1 MIPLFLLLAAG
12 MQGDPQGTTA
22 NSPKSPATDVAEKAK
37 VCPVR
42 APTGSIMNRRAAC
55 GTVDT
60 TGDSISEQQ
69 LDRMRQEKQS
79 RDSVTAAHGF

>member
-1 MIPLFLLLAAG
+1 MIPLVFLFAIG
-12 MQGDPQGTTA
+12 MQGDPQGSTA
-22 NSPKSPATDVAEKAK
+22 NSTKPAVTDVAEKPK

-60 TGDSISEQQ
+60 TGDGISEQQ
-69 LDRMRQEKQS
+69 LDRMRQEKQA
-79 RDSVTAAHGF
+79 RDSVTMAHGL